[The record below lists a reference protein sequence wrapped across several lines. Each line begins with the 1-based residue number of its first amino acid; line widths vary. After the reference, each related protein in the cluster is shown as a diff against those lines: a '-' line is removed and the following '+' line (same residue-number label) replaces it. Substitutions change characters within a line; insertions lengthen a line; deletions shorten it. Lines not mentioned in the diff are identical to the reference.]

1 VDLPAPPCLANRP
14 DDDFIPATITII
26 TMIIIAAVAIIIIII
41 IIAIVI
47 IIGRYRR
54 ATSNRMNRRDIQT

>member
-1 VDLPAPPCLANRP
+1 
-14 DDDFIPATITII
+14 
-26 TMIIIAAVAIIIIII
+26 MIIIAAVAIIIIII

-54 ATSNRMNRRDIQT
+54 ATSNRMNRRSYRHKMHVNRKKETLSR